1 MKLFHS
7 VSTPNKYYDHFEE
20 VIVPF
25 YITLKFANLM
35 L

>member
-7 VSTPNKYYDHFEE
+7 VSTNKYYDHFEE